1 MKKNKITGLIG
12 TAVLHILLLILL
24 LVIAIRRP
32 QVQEEGGVPVMLG
45 NTELSQGN
53 ADPYTLT
60 DIDIMNEPEAP
71 APDVSEPETVP
82 PVETKEEI
90 ITQTEEETVAV
101 PKKEPKKE
109 TPKKEKPKK
118 ETPKKDVP
126 KKEAVKPKEKTEA
139 EKRAEAEKAAAEK
152 KAAAERAAAEAAAKK
167 IAGAFG
173 KGTQMGNKGTGTT
186 GSGLEGSPT
195 GNSSEGKSGG
205 VGGYGTFDLNGRSLG
220 SDGLPIG
227 QSPLY
232 QGKEDPSIQKSFQDR
247 DPRLYQTVAD
257 SLRIMSAMGT
267 NYTEGT
273 SPTGYPTKKFLNDE
287 WWVAGLDYCTGRLSP
302 ADAPCIRYAE
312 VLLNYV
318 EARYEIAQVGGNA
331 FSQSDLDKSINELR
345 DRQLTKWGD
354 TEAKTMPKVQLN
366 GSNLSVNGV
375 VINDP
380 ARDPDVNP
388 VLWEIRRERR
398 IELIMEGRRGED
410 LRRWA
415 KFEYLNSEDANGYP
429 TMSFLGAYVN
439 MADYPEIS
447 SKDDSGKRV
456 LYLFDPENPGNE
468 DTEKGYIYYL
478 REKELRIFKAGELN
492 SERYYLRAI
501 PAAQLTIYENKGQ
514 VLTQNPGW

>member
-82 PVETKEEI
+82 PVEAKEEI

-101 PKKEPKKE
+101 
-109 TPKKEKPKK
+109 
-118 ETPKKDVP
+118 PKKDVP

-220 SDGLPIG
+220 SGGLPMPVYNVQDEGRVVVTITVNPAG
-227 QSPLY
+227 QVIST
-232 QGKEDPSIQKSFQDR
+232 SINKR
-247 DPRLYQTVAD
+247 TNTVNA
-257 SLRIMSAMGT
+257 SLRKAAEEAARKARFNQVDGVNNQTGT
-267 NYTEGT
+267 IT
-273 SPTGYPTKKFLNDE
+273 
-287 WWVAGLDYCTGRLSP
+287 
-302 ADAPCIRYAE
+302 
-312 VLLNYV
+312 
-318 EARYEIAQVGGNA
+318 
-331 FSQSDLDKSINELR
+331 
-345 DRQLTKWGD
+345 
-354 TEAKTMPKVQLN
+354 
-366 GSNLSVNGV
+366 
-375 VINDP
+375 
-380 ARDPDVNP
+380 
-388 VLWEIRRERR
+388 
-398 IELIMEGRRGED
+398 
-410 LRRWA
+410 
-415 KFEYLNSEDANGYP
+415 
-429 TMSFLGAYVN
+429 
-439 MADYPEIS
+439 
-447 SKDDSGKRV
+447 
-456 LYLFDPENPGNE
+456 
-468 DTEKGYIYYL
+468 YY
-478 REKELRIFKAGELN
+478 FKL
-492 SERYYLRAI
+492 
-501 PAAQLTIYENKGQ
+501 K
-514 VLTQNPGW
+514 

>member
-82 PVETKEEI
+82 PVEAKEEI

-220 SDGLPIG
+220 SGGLPM
-227 QSPLY
+227 PVY
-232 QGKEDPSIQKSFQDR
+232 NVQDEGR
-247 DPRLYQTVAD
+247 VVVTITV
-257 SLRIMSAMGT
+257 
-267 NYTEGT
+267 
-273 SPTGYPTKKFLNDE
+273 
-287 WWVAGLDYCTGRLSP
+287 
-302 ADAPCIRYAE
+302 
-312 VLLNYV
+312 
-318 EARYEIAQVGGNA
+318 
-331 FSQSDLDKSINELR
+331 
-345 DRQLTKWGD
+345 
-354 TEAKTMPKVQLN
+354 
-366 GSNLSVNGV
+366 NLS
-375 VINDP
+375 
-380 ARDPDVNP
+380 
-388 VLWEIRRERR
+388 
-398 IELIMEGRRGED
+398 LIH
-410 LRRWA
+410 
-415 KFEYLNSEDANGYP
+415 
-429 TMSFLGAYVN
+429 
-439 MADYPEIS
+439 I
-447 SKDDSGKRV
+447 
-456 LYLFDPENPGNE
+456 
-468 DTEKGYIYYL
+468 
-478 REKELRIFKAGELN
+478 
-492 SERYYLRAI
+492 
-501 PAAQLTIYENKGQ
+501 
-514 VLTQNPGW
+514 

>member
-82 PVETKEEI
+82 PVEAKEEI

-109 TPKKEKPKK
+109 TPKKETPKKEKPKK

-126 KKEAVKPKEKTEA
+126 KKETVKPKEKTEA

-186 GSGLEGSPT
+186 GFGLEGSPT
-195 GNSSEGKSGG
+195 GNSSEGKSSG

-220 SDGLPIG
+220 SGGLPMPVYNVQDEGRVVVTITVNPAG
-227 QSPLY
+227 QVIST
-232 QGKEDPSIQKSFQDR
+232 SINKR
-247 DPRLYQTVAD
+247 TNTVNA
-257 SLRIMSAMGT
+257 SLRKAAEEAARKARFNQVDGVNNQTGT
-267 NYTEGT
+267 IT
-273 SPTGYPTKKFLNDE
+273 
-287 WWVAGLDYCTGRLSP
+287 
-302 ADAPCIRYAE
+302 
-312 VLLNYV
+312 
-318 EARYEIAQVGGNA
+318 
-331 FSQSDLDKSINELR
+331 
-345 DRQLTKWGD
+345 
-354 TEAKTMPKVQLN
+354 
-366 GSNLSVNGV
+366 
-375 VINDP
+375 
-380 ARDPDVNP
+380 
-388 VLWEIRRERR
+388 
-398 IELIMEGRRGED
+398 
-410 LRRWA
+410 
-415 KFEYLNSEDANGYP
+415 
-429 TMSFLGAYVN
+429 
-439 MADYPEIS
+439 
-447 SKDDSGKRV
+447 
-456 LYLFDPENPGNE
+456 
-468 DTEKGYIYYL
+468 YY
-478 REKELRIFKAGELN
+478 FKL
-492 SERYYLRAI
+492 
-501 PAAQLTIYENKGQ
+501 K
-514 VLTQNPGW
+514 

>member
-82 PVETKEEI
+82 PVEAKEEI

-118 ETPKKDVP
+118 ET
-126 KKEAVKPKEKTEA
+126 VKPKEKTEA

-220 SDGLPIG
+220 SGGLPMPVYNVQDEGRVVVTITVNPAG
-227 QSPLY
+227 QVIST
-232 QGKEDPSIQKSFQDR
+232 SINKR
-247 DPRLYQTVAD
+247 TNTVNA
-257 SLRIMSAMGT
+257 SLRKAAEEAARKARFNQVDGVNNQTGT
-267 NYTEGT
+267 IT
-273 SPTGYPTKKFLNDE
+273 
-287 WWVAGLDYCTGRLSP
+287 
-302 ADAPCIRYAE
+302 
-312 VLLNYV
+312 
-318 EARYEIAQVGGNA
+318 
-331 FSQSDLDKSINELR
+331 
-345 DRQLTKWGD
+345 
-354 TEAKTMPKVQLN
+354 
-366 GSNLSVNGV
+366 
-375 VINDP
+375 
-380 ARDPDVNP
+380 
-388 VLWEIRRERR
+388 
-398 IELIMEGRRGED
+398 
-410 LRRWA
+410 
-415 KFEYLNSEDANGYP
+415 
-429 TMSFLGAYVN
+429 
-439 MADYPEIS
+439 
-447 SKDDSGKRV
+447 
-456 LYLFDPENPGNE
+456 
-468 DTEKGYIYYL
+468 YY
-478 REKELRIFKAGELN
+478 FKL
-492 SERYYLRAI
+492 
-501 PAAQLTIYENKGQ
+501 K
-514 VLTQNPGW
+514 